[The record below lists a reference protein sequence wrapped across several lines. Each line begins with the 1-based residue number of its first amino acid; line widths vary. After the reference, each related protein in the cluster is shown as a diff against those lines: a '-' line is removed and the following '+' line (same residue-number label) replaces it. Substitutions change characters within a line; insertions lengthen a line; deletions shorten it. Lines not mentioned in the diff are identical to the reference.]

1 MAELPEITAVKV
13 LTVKPGDRIVVLV
26 DLDLDAATG
35 NLIGEQVSR
44 ILQVTSPV
52 LVLPRGFDVE
62 VVREEQP

>member
-1 MAELPEITAVKV
+1 MAELPEVTAVKV

-26 DLDLDAATG
+26 DRDLDTATG
-35 NLIGEQVSR
+35 NAIGEQVSR

-62 VVREEQP
+62 VVREEEL